1 MAQLMASIASDY
13 KSAMDSGDPR
23 VKEWFLMDSPFPTV
37 AICLFYLYFVTRLG
51 PRLMKNREAFKLR
64 PLLLLYNGF
73 QVYFSC
79 WMFKEVGALW
89 LTLYVRSTFYSHCI
103 ARSSNTLKHI
113 LQPFQGLL
121 SGWWGN
127 YSLKCQPVDYSNN
140 PTAMRMANA
149 VWWFYF
155 SKFTELSDTVF
166 FVLRKKNDHITV
178 LHLIHH
184 GGIPIATWFGT
195 KFVPGGH
202 STFCGMLNTFVHA
215 VMYSYYFI
223 SALKPKW
230 KGYLKFKKW
239 VTLLQIAQ
247 FVLIM
252 AHALQLLV
260 VECDYPR
267 SFVWFIS
274 FHGLLFLILFSNFYL
289 RTYAGSKKRAAV
301 TKAISSMV
309 SEESEETIMAKEII
323 SNGFNG
329 DIVMRNAAKYDD

>member
-13 KSAMDSGDPR
+13 ESAMDSGDPR
-23 VKEWFLMDSPFPTV
+23 VKEWFLMSSPFPTV

-79 WMFKEVGALW
+79 WMFKE
-89 LTLYVRSTFYSHCI
+89 
-103 ARSSNTLKHI
+103 
-113 LQPFQGLL
+113 GLL

-260 VECDYPR
+260 VDCDYPR

-309 SEESEETIMAKEII
+309 SEESEETIIAKKII

-329 DIVMRNAAKYDD
+329 DIVMRKAAEYDE